1 MTGKCTVNIAT
12 PAVSSTKSQLCNK
25 VYSIITNMLAHNR
38 EVTYPCQDTE
48 RTSGRRRTMREN
60 EQSPF

>member
-1 MTGKCTVNIAT
+1 
-12 PAVSSTKSQLCNK
+12 
-25 VYSIITNMLAHNR
+25 MLAHNR